1 MPREIVTVQ
10 VGQCGNQ
17 IGFEFWKRLC
27 AEHGIGHD
35 GILTDYA
42 EEGLDRKDVFFYRA
56 DNSHFVP
63 RAVLFD
69 LEPRV
74 IDNIKESEY
83 KDFFNPENIYVGSN
97 GNGAGNNWGVGFEQ
111 ARSNREVAMDIL
123 TREAENSDSLE
134 GFMLTH
140 SISGGTGSGMGSF
153 LLENLHDAFPKKLI
167 QTYSV
172 FPNMENA
179 SDVVVQ
185 AYNSIPTMRRL
196 IQHADSVVVL
206 DNAALNTIATDR
218 LHLPNPSMSQ
228 VNSIVSTVMAASTA
242 TMRYPSYLNNDLVG
256 LVSAL
261 VPQPRLHFLLTS
273 YTPFTIDDTVTTVRR
288 TSVGDV
294 MRRLLQNK
302 NLMVSVNTR
311 AGRYVSVLDIIQG
324 VVDPM
329 EVHKSLQR
337 IREQNMQR
345 FIPWGPASI
354 QVALSRTS
362 PYLATTYKVSGLM
375 MANHTSMGTLFA
387 KLVHQFDKSYKRR
400 AYLHNYTELDIFKD
414 LSEFDESRTVVGDI
428 IDEYRR
434 AESVNYIS
442 E

>member
-1 MPREIVTVQ
+1 
-10 VGQCGNQ
+10 
-17 IGFEFWKRLC
+17 
-27 AEHGIGHD
+27 
-35 GILTDYA
+35 
-42 EEGLDRKDVFFYRA
+42 
-56 DNSHFVP
+56 
-63 RAVLFD
+63 
-69 LEPRV
+69 
-74 IDNIKESEY
+74 
-83 KDFFNPENIYVGSN
+83 
-97 GNGAGNNWGVGFEQ
+97 
-111 ARSNREVAMDIL
+111 MDIL

-273 YTPFTIDDTVTTVRR
+273 YTPFTIDDTVRAALQTHLQVTTVRR